1 MVKLMRAALTL
12 TWAAC
17 TTVQTGSY
25 ATTIDSQGHVTEQQV
40 QPSGIQVSGKQVKE
54 LASRYLGMLVITFE
68 NPKPSWRRI
77 HNVRVSLSPRSLH
90 QSVVIPAGAE
100 LNAWVDAILATSY
113 YGTSNLSI
121 VFRELGLRD
130 WSQRVTRNR
139 QPLREPSAESGLNT
153 IATLLAHPE
162 TPQTYPPD
170 HLLEGPIIVPPKLFA
185 KRWLVLNTPADQAT
199 CIKGIDLEFDVD
211 AADEATIHERVWVAF
226 DNQGSDWQLHFCGNP
241 K

>member
-1 MVKLMRAALTL
+1 MINLTRALLAL
-12 TWAAC
+12 ACSAC

-25 ATTIDSQGHVTEQQV
+25 ATTIDSKGHVTQQQV
-40 QPSGIQVSGKQVKE
+40 QPSGMQVSGKQVKE
-54 LASRYLGMLVITFE
+54 VASRYLGMLVITFE

-90 QSVVIPAGAE
+90 ESVIIPSGAE

-113 YGTSNLSI
+113 YGMSNLGI

-139 QPLREPSAESGLNT
+139 PPQREQETGLNT

-162 TPQTYPPD
+162 TPQSYPPD

-199 CIKGIDLEFDVD
+199 CIKGIDLEFDVE
-211 AADEATIHERVWVAF
+211 AAGEAAIHERVWVGF
-226 DNQGSDWQLHFCGNP
+226 DNERSDWQLHFCAKP
-241 K
+241 Q